1 MYSNGYADKV
11 FLEEVDNTSIQYYY
25 KWIKRLLIAF
35 LIFILLV
42 IFVSVPQNLIVICLL
57 IWLNLAVITFAVW
70 RFVKKG
76 TLAAMIPVMFL
87 PYVTASCLI
96 SPLYFAIF
104 YPEHSYAVDSGAKN
118 ISFFYSGVKYQL
130 CVLFFLAGYLGVMFY
145 LLRKEEQRPQ
155 GIIANPK
162 LLTYSTALLSL
173 SVFLFVAVAYVVKL
187 SEFLWYLA
195 FGLFKYFWGL
205 LFIAGVFI
213 KKIVLPAKLLLIMCL
228 VISLLF
234 FTVGNARGY
243 ALFTILPFILGVVL
257 FSEYSRKTRIT
268 IFICLLSFLP
278 MYLLVSNLQRLL
290 TGGIGFEDFWYRVN
304 LFKEWR
310 TVVSERSAVVVSL
323 DRIFS
328 KSGHSIITRTP
339 SEVPYHYFA
348 PQLFLKEAVMTLLP
362 QQYFY
367 YPPYYGDIT
376 LLTAYGFLIIPG
388 VTSTEISLISS
399 FWMMGGWL
407 WIILGGICLGL
418 LHGFL
423 VKIIHR
429 NSMRSMMKTII
440 YFCFFA
446 PQLIWGPNLCIM
458 LHFHIII
465 YSIVM
470 AFIFYQILRLII
482 GDPGRGVYQP
492 DNEELAVYAEQT

>member
-1 MYSNGYADKV
+1 MYSNGYADEV
-11 FLEEVDNTSIQYYY
+11 LLEDVDNTSVPNYY

-57 IWLNLAVITFAVW
+57 IWLNLVIITFAVW
-70 RFVKKG
+70 QFMQKG

-104 YPEHSYAVDSGAKN
+104 DPEHSYPVDNEAKH

-130 CVLFFLAGYLGVMFY
+130 CVLLFLAGYLGVMFY
-145 LLRKEEQRPQ
+145 LLRKEGQRPQ
-155 GIIANPK
+155 GVVANPR
-162 LLTYSTALLSL
+162 LLAYSTALLDL
-173 SVFLFVAVAYVVKL
+173 SVVLFVAVACLVKL

-213 KKIVLPAKLLLIMCL
+213 KKIVLSAKLLLIMCL
-228 VISLLF
+228 VMSVLF
-234 FTVGNARGY
+234 LTVGNARGY
-243 ALFTILPFILGVVL
+243 ALFTILPFILGIVF

-278 MYLLVSNLQRLL
+278 VYLSVSNLTRVL
-290 TGGIGFEDFWYRVN
+290 TGGIGFEDFWYRAS

-310 TVVSERSAVVVSL
+310 TFVSERSAIAVSL

-339 SEVPYHYFA
+339 SEVPYHYFDLL
-348 PQLFLKEAVMTLLP
+348 LFLKEAIVTLLP

-367 YPPYYGDIT
+367 YPPYYGNVG
-376 LLTAYGFLIIPG
+376 LLTAYGFLIIEG
-388 VTSTEISLISS
+388 VTSTEISIISS
-399 FWMMGGWL
+399 FWMMGGWV

-423 VKIIHR
+423 VKIIQR
-429 NSMRSMMKTII
+429 NSMRSMMKALI
-440 YFCFFA
+440 YFCFFT

-458 LHFHIII
+458 MHFHIVI

-482 GDPGRGVYQP
+482 GDPGRGMYQP
-492 DNEELAVYAEQT
+492 DNEELAIYAEQV